1 MDIKHIGGFDIYVHK
16 VVKLAYATPP
26 SSMPVVVKHYKLL
39 DVLEKLLHWN
49 PNMRIHYAAN

>member
-39 DVLEKLLHWN
+39 DVLEKLLH
-49 PNMRIHYAAN
+49 